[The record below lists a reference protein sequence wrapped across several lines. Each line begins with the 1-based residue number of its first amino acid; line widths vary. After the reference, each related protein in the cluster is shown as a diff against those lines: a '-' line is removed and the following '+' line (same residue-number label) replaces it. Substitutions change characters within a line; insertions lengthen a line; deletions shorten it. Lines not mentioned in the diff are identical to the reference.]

1 MLAISTPH
9 SSLNTEQMT
18 SRLSRAPENR
28 LLAKLPAAERER
40 LTPYLKPVD
49 LHFGQQ
55 LVEFDYPIKDVY
67 FLETAVTS
75 TIVRTPHGETLEVG
89 IMGAEGFVGLSLLYG
104 VERSNG
110 TVVVQVPGQALRM
123 QATDFLKHVKARG
136 GPCLD
141 LLLRYANFF
150 QVMVQQHAAC
160 NAAHKIEERMCR
172 WILLTHD
179 RTGSD
184 GFGLTQ
190 EYLSLMLG
198 VRRATVSTI
207 AHQLKEAGIINYK
220 RGRLIVA
227 DRRRLEECSC
237 ECYGLITDLTARTLG
252 DDRSIARHR

>member
-1 MLAISTPH
+1 MTSL
-9 SSLNTEQMT
+9 SSLV
-18 SRLSRAPENR
+18 PENK
-28 LLAKLPAAERER
+28 LLFKLPAAERER
-40 LTPYLKPVD
+40 LSPYLKTVN
-49 LHFGQQ
+49 LHRGQQ
-55 LVEFDYPIKDVY
+55 LVEFDYPIQSVY

-123 QATDFLKHVKARG
+123 KAADFLKHVKAYG

-179 RTGSD
+179 RTGNN
-184 GFGLTQ
+184 GFALTQ

-198 VRRATVSTI
+198 VRRATVSTV
-207 AHQLKEAGIINYK
+207 AHRLKESGLIHYT
-220 RGRLIVA
+220 RGKVIVT
-227 DRRRLEECSC
+227 DRRGLEECSC
-237 ECYGLITDLTARTLG
+237 ECYGLITELSARTLG
-252 DDRSIARHR
+252 NDRPSARHR